1 MKDSGVMDVD
11 SDDTTKD
18 NPQVLPEIDLY
29 LHLLVMI
36 YLLDKQDYYQVSKVS
51 IQN

>member
-1 MKDSGVMDVD
+1 MDVD
-11 SDDTTKD
+11 ADDTTKD
-18 NPQVLPEIDLY
+18 NPQALPEIDLY